1 MNKLKEGFYLNK
13 DLYFEYVEEFV
24 DFILNE
30 LECNEDKF
38 VTVIAKFDE
47 AKEILS
53 NAMLCE
59 DVNFDFLHIES
70 PEIDG
75 YNDEFVLSFW
85 MNDGILEIGCEKLK
99 DEAGDYICPCGD
111 IVFLFSN
118 CSSRIIPLC
127 EDSELYFV
135 SLEDECDCDEEH
147 CCDCCECADKDDD
160 IYGFVANSENN
171 GRHCELT
178 YYSSNPVNTSKIIN
192 ILKEF
197 GF

>member
-1 MNKLKEGFYLNK
+1 MNK

-70 PEIDG
+70 PEIDD

-85 MNDGILEIGCEKLK
+85 MNDGILEVGCEKLK
-99 DEAGDYICPCGD
+99 NEEGNYTNPCGD

-127 EDSELYFV
+127 EGSELYFV
-135 SLEDECDCDEEH
+135 SLEDECACDEEH
-147 CCDCCECADKDDD
+147 CCGCCECVDEGDDV
-160 IYGFVANSENN
+160 YGFVVNHETSE
-171 GRHCELT
+171 GHCEFA
-178 YYSSNPVNTSKIIN
+178 YYSSTPVNKSEITN
-192 ILKEF
+192 ILKEL